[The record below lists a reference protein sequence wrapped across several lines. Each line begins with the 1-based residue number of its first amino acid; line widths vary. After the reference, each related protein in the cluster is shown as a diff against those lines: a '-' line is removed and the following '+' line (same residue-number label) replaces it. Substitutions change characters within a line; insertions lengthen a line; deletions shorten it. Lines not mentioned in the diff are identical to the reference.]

1 MNRRATGSCAQ
12 TQMLVRLCF
21 VKTKFYGDREEGGG
35 GGGVKKK
42 RCIYE
47 FTLSVTQGS
56 QPSLLHWKVGSN
68 EQSTFTSSLSSR
80 FPRIWH
86 IKAHRKHDFIMLTLF
101 SSPSL
106 SICQS
111 WRCYCSRPIPLSTRN
126 DSKQCAQRWRLQLLP
141 PPILRETVVV
151 FGIRSE
157 GLVGSRMRKEE
168 KWIKLR
174 IQSRVRDERAGL
186 DNPFVN
192 R

>member
-1 MNRRATGSCAQ
+1 M
-12 TQMLVRLCF
+12 
-21 VKTKFYGDREEGGG
+21 
-35 GGGVKKK
+35 
-42 RCIYE
+42 YE
-47 FTLSVTQGS
+47 FLKPLQLHCLGSVTLITGM
-56 QPSLLHWKVGSN
+56 PM
-68 EQSTFTSSLSSR
+68 LSSATFKITDINGLVLAQY
-80 FPRIWH
+80 FP
-86 IKAHRKHDFIMLTLF
+86 KVF
-101 SSPSL
+101 
-106 SICQS
+106 CQS